1 MEIFAACQALS
12 LVSQKSHQNHQMK
25 MAAEVGGTMI
35 TMVVIG
41 AVTYLSGKVIE
52 KINSEQC

>member
-1 MEIFAACQALS
+1 MEIFTVCQALS

-25 MAAEVGGTMI
+25 MVSKVGETMI

-52 KINSEQC
+52 KINEELS